1 MLFPKGLLEIA
12 DVVFITALSG
22 NILHLLIRL
31 PQQFL
36 RMSQTDKPISH
47 IWTLSREHNE
57 MFLAEND
64 GGKSLAQEENSK

>member
-36 RMSQTDKPISH
+36 RMSQTDLLDVFRQLDPG
-47 IWTLSREHNE
+47 LSPV
-57 MFLAEND
+57 A
-64 GGKSLAQEENSK
+64 AA